1 MSGRSLLNPFSS
13 FVFFEL
19 TFASMATNRAG
30 MNRNQIMDLLLQ
42 AREAALRSERHC
54 NSAVAAANSAVAEA
68 AATHEAANTAS
79 SEAFAARRAS
89 EVARHSVFSLRDQL
103 LLLAAEEENF
113 DEEIADFELLE
124 PAEEP
129 LIGDNPSEPRQGNAM
144 AALRSERS
152 EPFDPIGDLNRHLAA
167 QAAEQE
173 TSAIQAAVELRTLRL
188 RRRTQ

>member
-1 MSGRSLLNPFSS
+1 
-13 FVFFEL
+13 
-19 TFASMATNRAG
+19 MATNRAG

-42 AREAALRSERHC
+42 AREAALRSGRHC

-68 AATHEAANTAS
+68 AAAHEAANTAS

-89 EVARHSVFSLRDQL
+89 EVARHSVFSIRDQL

-113 DEEIADFELLE
+113 DEEIADFEPVE

-129 LIGDNPSEPRQGNAM
+129 LIEENPSEPRQGNAR
-144 AALRSERS
+144 AALRS
-152 EPFDPIGDLNRHLAA
+152 EPFDPIGDLNRRLAA

-173 TSAIQAAVELRTLRL
+173 TSAIQAAVEQRTL

>member
-1 MSGRSLLNPFSS
+1 
-13 FVFFEL
+13 
-19 TFASMATNRAG
+19 MATNRAG
-30 MNRNQIMDLLLQ
+30 MNRNQIMDLLIQ
-42 AREAALRSERHC
+42 AREAALRSGRHC

-68 AATHEAANTAS
+68 AAAHEAANTAS

-89 EVARHSVFSLRDQL
+89 DVARHSFFSIREL

-113 DEEIADFELLE
+113 DEEIADFEPVE

-129 LIGDNPSEPRQGNAM
+129 LIEENPSEPRQGNAR
-144 AALRSERS
+144 AALRS
-152 EPFDPIGDLNRHLAA
+152 EPFDPIGDLNRRLAA

-173 TSAIQAAVELRTLRL
+173 TSAIQAAVEQRTL